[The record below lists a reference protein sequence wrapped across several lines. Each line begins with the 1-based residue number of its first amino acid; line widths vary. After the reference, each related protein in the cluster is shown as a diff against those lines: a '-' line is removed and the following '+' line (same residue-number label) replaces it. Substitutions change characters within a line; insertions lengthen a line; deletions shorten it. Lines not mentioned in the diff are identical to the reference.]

1 LLERSKPRDPR
12 LNAVEDAFV
21 RRNDE
26 RIGFRRCALFFGL
39 FVARQ
44 EAEILDLRS
53 FGFEISFIEI
63 NHIAVGKGIS
73 NGRTASLLRA
83 WEGDAGLTSTHRR
96 MLVTSGAI

>member
-53 FGFEISFIEI
+53 FGFETSFIEI
-63 NHIAVGKGIS
+63 KHIAVGKSIS

-83 WEGDAGLTSTHRR
+83 WEGDDGLTSTPRR